1 MKQNTLWSV
10 FKIFASNIFSFGNFA
25 EGFKKGIKGILK
37 NILVIVMFL
46 YLAVVSGGMYIFM
59 MNSIGNGL
67 LASGDIHLMPV
78 LILSVALII
87 VIAFG
92 FVSAATNYYTGC
104 GEEQFLS
111 MPLNPIDIF
120 GAKVGVTAITDAI
133 LGVLI
138 VVVGGIIY
146 AIKAK
151 LLANPLF
158 YVGLIAVS
166 LAICSVTLLIIYG
179 LMILVL
185 SLFPRLRSKGLLTGV
200 ATGLIL
206 LFVIVYS
213 LFSSRLGIL
222 IDMGVDAA
230 APAAQMLHLVVQKA
244 PFVMII
250 ANTLNGNI
258 VSILI
263 MFAVTALFVF
273 LLVPLLAPVYI
284 KTLNGFSDVKSK
296 KISTEKAKVVINKEM
311 KSNSIFG
318 TLFVRDLRTVFREP
332 SFFGNG
338 PLMLILLPVIF
349 IISFTVSFTAGKNI
363 NIDELRNQLT
373 MIFLEMEPQKFI
385 SLKYYVVLI
394 LTAIS
399 VFMGN
404 CTNIAATSFSREGK
418 ALFDLKAMPIE
429 PDTIVLVKFCHAF
442 MYCIAAVL
450 ILAVFF
456 VAGVTFLGLP
466 FTASEIV
473 EIFISYT
480 IISLI
485 ISMVL
490 IFTEMFI
497 DTVNPKLLWENPTAA
512 FKQNVNALISAFVS
526 MGVVALIVVLMIF
539 LPKNFLGFVIITGV
553 FALIAAPLGFFYFR
567 YAVKKLP
574 KM

>member
-166 LAICSVTLLIIYG
+166 LAICSVALLIIYG
-179 LMILVL
+179 IMILVL

-258 VSILI
+258 VSILL